1 MLKRKTDLDN
11 QLFILGDQDLY
22 SSSVRPLAN
31 IAGETLTCS
40 PELWGWCL
48 IPQLWWIDDV
58 MLLVFLL
65 LYGQFFDVV

>member
-40 PELWGWCL
+40 PEL
-48 IPQLWWIDDV
+48 
-58 MLLVFLL
+58 
-65 LYGQFFDVV
+65 